1 VKKRQKAI
9 ILLLAII
16 VGIPFILW
24 LSWLLTTPRPVS
36 LFIMDKTS
44 YTENKIKNRAINW
57 VLKHYRFV
65 KPNGRNYSPEMDY
78 FGFFPGE
85 EESYTIRDLGGL
97 SPSEIQSMA
106 VRHHIAYYADSY
118 GVFTN
123 MWPEDRPEVSPAQ
136 KIYGGLEWHDLLFL
150 EYMIEL
156 KRLVVAEFIFLAPP
170 TQPAQR
176 ERAEELLGVEWQGWT
191 GRFFH
196 TLDLTRGDNLIPGWL
211 PALYE
216 KNYGKPWN
224 FKNSGIILVSSEDV
238 LLVLE
243 QGNQLTEKSQPLIR
257 TEKKFRKIFGMSDKI
272 GYPGWF
278 DITFPT
284 SSTAEVIS
292 WYELNLTED
301 GKNLL
306 TENGLPEKFPAVIST
321 SGSKRVIY
329 FAGDFGHTP
338 ITRRFVTFKGAKFFE
353 LFLADLNDPT
363 DRSAFFLAYYLP
375 VMRKILTDFQ
385 NDFLTETDQ
394 EY

>member
-1 VKKRQKAI
+1 M
-9 ILLLAII
+9 LLLIAII

-44 YTENKIKNRAINW
+44 YTEDKVKNRAINW

-85 EESYTIRDLGGL
+85 EENYTIRDLAGL
-97 SPSEIQSMA
+97 SPREIQDMA
-106 VRHHIAYYADSY
+106 VSHHVAYYADSY
-118 GVFTN
+118 GVFSN
-123 MWPEDRPEVSPAQ
+123 MWPEDQPDVTAAV

-156 KRLVVAEFIFLAPP
+156 KRLVIAEFIFLAPP

-196 TLDLTRGDNLIPGWL
+196 TLDLNRDDNLIPGWL
-211 PALYE
+211 PQLYE
-216 KNYGKPWN
+216 KNYGRPWN
-224 FKNSGIILVSSEDV
+224 FKNGGIILVNEDET

-243 QGNQLTEKSQPLIR
+243 EGHQLNESSQPMIR
-257 TEKKFRKIFGMSDKI
+257 TEKKHRRYFGMSDKI

-278 DITFPT
+278 DITLPT
-284 SSTAEVIS
+284 SPTAEVIS
-292 WYELNLTED
+292 WYELNFTDD
-301 GKNLL
+301 GRNVML
-306 TENGLPEKFPAVIST
+306 ENGLPEKFPAVIMET
-321 SGSKRVIY
+321 GSKNVIY

-338 ITRRFVTFKGAKFFE
+338 ISRRFVTLKGAKFFE

-363 DRSAFFLAYYLP
+363 DRSGFFLAYYLP
-375 VMRKILTDFQ
+375 VMKKILGDFQ
-385 NDFLTETDQ
+385 KDLLKESELQD
-394 EY
+394 